1 MCIREERDNMV
12 STIGRNTWYLNSF
25 TGVVIYI
32 NDVIMFYIYSQQNK
46 KREDCFASNPE
57 LDKQS
62 DFDL

>member
-1 MCIREERDNMV
+1 MV

-32 NDVIMFYIYSQQNK
+32 NDVIMFYMYSNK
-46 KREDCFASNPE
+46 IKRERIALLVIQSQT
-57 LDKQS
+57 KQS